1 MESLLILTKF
11 RSLKCKDIS
20 MLRFVL
26 LTFVVSFLVG
36 CGSGSEGKVVEP
48 KAPENAPKLQPKAA
62 GGAGAPKGASQ

>member
-1 MESLLILTKF
+1 
-11 RSLKCKDIS
+11 

-62 GGAGAPKGASQ
+62 GGAGSPKGASQ

>member
-1 MESLLILTKF
+1 
-11 RSLKCKDIS
+11 
-20 MLRFVL
+20 MLRFASMVFL
-26 LTFVVSFLVG
+26 VSFVIG